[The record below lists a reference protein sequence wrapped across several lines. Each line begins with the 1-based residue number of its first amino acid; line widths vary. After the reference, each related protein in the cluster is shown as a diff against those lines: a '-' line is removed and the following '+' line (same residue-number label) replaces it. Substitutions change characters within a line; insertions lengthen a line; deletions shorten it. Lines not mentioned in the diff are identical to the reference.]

1 MKVEFCQLPAR
12 SEKGFS
18 LFELV
23 IAIAIA
29 GFVLTSI
36 FKIADGSVRANSKMI
51 DIQLSEKEDVDC
63 TT

>member
-1 MKVEFCQLPAR
+1 MKVEFRQLSAR
-12 SEKGFS
+12 SAKGFS

-36 FKIADGSVRANSKMI
+36 FKIADGSVRANSKMV
-51 DIQLSEKEDVDC
+51 DIQ
-63 TT
+63 